1 MNDDQV
7 NTEELEENRRR
18 REAAENATDDGMPV
32 VVEEKERDTE
42 SAQSVTTKRWIRHTG
57 NARRNWIFTGLRR
70 NSILIRHV

>member
-32 VVEEKERDTE
+32 LAEEKERDTE
-42 SAQSVTTKRWIRHTG
+42 SIQSVTIKRWIRHTG
-57 NARRNWIFTGLRR
+57 NARKNWIFTSLRR
-70 NSILIRHV
+70 NSILIRQV

>member
-7 NTEELEENRRR
+7 NTEELEEDRRR

-32 VVEEKERDTE
+32 VAEEKKRDTE
-42 SAQSVTTKRWIRHTG
+42 STRSLTTQRWIRHSG

-70 NSILIRHV
+70 NSILIRHT